1 MESILSCTG
10 VSVSYTQNNSNVP
23 VVSDVSFSVA
33 RGEIVSV
40 IGRSG
45 VGKTT
50 LLRLAAGSLNPNE
63 GLVTVCGTAPEN
75 ARKDKLIGLVSQE
88 DSLLPWLNV
97 EDNIRISLTMGRTLQ
112 ESHIDPIDVMLES
125 VGLLQY
131 AGFYPHQL
139 SAGMKQRAAIARAF
153 IHKPDLILLDEPFG
167 HLDEITR
174 TVLRETLIGL
184 CRETK
189 TSVLLVTH
197 SIDEALAVS
206 DRGLTLAGIPS
217 TLTNQMN
224 IDEVSRSDLASRN
237 LLLESLSFE
246 RVN

>member
-1 MESILSCTG
+1 MESVLSYAG
-10 VSVSYTQNNSNVP
+10 VSVSYAQNNSMLP

-33 RGEIVSV
+33 RGEVTSV

-50 LLRLAAGSLNPNE
+50 LLRLAAGSIIPDQ
-63 GLVTVCGTAPEN
+63 GLITVCGTTPYD
-75 ARKDKLIGLVSQE
+75 ARKDTRIGLVSQE

-97 EDNIRISLTMGRTLQ
+97 EGNVGVSLRMGQTRQNL
-112 ESHIDPIDVMLES
+112 HIEDVAEIVES
-125 VGLLQY
+125 VGL
-131 AGFYPHQL
+131 AKFSGFYPHQL
-139 SAGMKQRAAIARAF
+139 SAGMKQRVAIARAL

-174 TVLRETLIGL
+174 TVLRETLIDL
-184 CRETK
+184 CKQTK

-206 DRGLTLAGIPS
+206 DRVLTLAGMPS
-217 TLTNQMN
+217 NLTHQMN
-224 IDEVSRSDLASRN
+224 VNDISRSDLSSRTA
-237 LLLESLSFE
+237 LLDSLYYES
-246 RVN
+246 VG